1 MLRRSPS
8 SIATLAV
15 LLTLA
20 TASELAVSPN
30 HQAVAQSPAPL
41 AVPDGTKLR
50 VDSSPS
56 MAAVNQTLKQKFES
70 QYPGSTVEFTER
82 DTEAAL
88 KAVQEGRVDLAAIG
102 RSLTPAEQAAGLVQT
117 PVSRRKI
124 AIVMGA
130 NNPFPGDMTGEQ
142 FAQIFRGEI
151 VNWSEVGGAN
161 QRIRVIDRPG
171 TDTRQALQP
180 YPVFQGAPFQ
190 AGATAAPVNEES
202 VDAMIRQL
210 GDDGISY
217 AIVDQVVNRPGVKLI
232 SLYGTPPTDPSYP
245 FSQPLTYVYRGTN
258 PSPVVQ
264 AFLGTATT
272 PANQPAL
279 APVSNAE
286 NAVSPSPAQPASPAQ
301 TAPNSASPNSAAQ
314 APQTASPNVA
324 VAPVPSPAVG
334 QAPAA
339 DVGGRVGV
347 PWWLWLLSVPI
358 LGALLWALVRGLNQ
372 PEPEAVAT
380 SPSVSPALLA
390 ADREG
395 ANSRIVLVP
404 RSSNAAYAYW
414 EVPEAHKQRLQK
426 EEGGQKLALRLYDV
440 TGLEFGRH
448 PAHSI
453 EQFDCEEFT
462 QDLHIPILQSN
473 RDYVAELGY
482 VTYQGRW
489 VKLAHSEAVRVPG
502 NDSVD
507 SGAAGMEKTE
517 MATTA
522 GTIAGTIA
530 GTMPI
535 LPNLPRSDESFT
547 GGTDVAAPFTS
558 RMEQENP
565 PLAVPMEGS
574 TDAVSTVD
582 PVSDNLG
589 PAAGVV
595 LAAAAGSAAGATSQ
609 RTQRVRRSQIVL
621 VPRKAQDA
629 YAYWEVLEHHKEI
642 AKQHGGQSFILRIC
656 DVTGVV
662 LEQQSP
668 HSVQQF
674 NCEETDRDRHV
685 TVPDAGDYVAEIGYL
700 AKNGRWLRIARSEA
714 VKIPAPE
721 IY

>member
-20 TASELAVSPN
+20 TVSELSVRPIR
-30 HQAVAQSPAPL
+30 QAMAQSPAPFV
-41 AVPDGTKLR
+41 VPDGTKLR

-70 QYPGSTVEFTER
+70 QYPGSTLELTER
-82 DTEAAL
+82 GTEAAL

-124 AIVMGA
+124 AIVVGE

-151 VNWSEVGGAN
+151 VNWAEVGGAN
-161 QRIRVIDRPG
+161 QRIRVLDRPN

-190 AGATAAPVNEES
+190 TGATADPVNNEN

-210 GDDGISY
+210 GNDGISY
-217 AIVDQVVNRPGVKLI
+217 AILDQVVNRPGVKLVT
-232 SLYGTPPTDPSYP
+232 LYGTPPTDPSYP
-245 FSQPLTYVYRGTN
+245 FSQPLTYVYRGAN
-258 PSPVVQ
+258 PSPAVQ

-279 APVSNAE
+279 APTPAANNPAT
-286 NAVSPSPAQPASPAQ
+286 SPSPAQPASPEA
-301 TAPNSASPNSAAQ
+301 ASGVASPNAAVPGNTTQ
-314 APQTASPNVA
+314 APQPASPNAA
-324 VAPVPSPAVG
+324 VAPVPSPAVA
-334 QAPAA
+334 QAPSF
-339 DVGGRVGV
+339 DLGGGRVGV

-358 LGALLWALVRGLNQ
+358 LGALLWALIRGLNS
-372 PEPEAVAT
+372 PESAAVAT
-380 SPSVSPALLA
+380 AAPVSPALLA

-404 RSSNAAYAYW
+404 RSSQAAYAYW
-414 EVPEAHKQRLQK
+414 EVPEAHKQRIRK

-440 TGLEFGRH
+440 TGLDFERH

-462 QDLHIPILQSN
+462 QDLHLPILQSN

-489 VKLAHSEAVRVPG
+489 VKLAQSKPVRISADAGGLNPEPG
-502 NDSVD
+502 VEGGD
-507 SGAAGMEKTE
+507 MT
-517 MATTA
+517 TTA
-522 GTIAGTIA
+522 A
-530 GTMPI
+530 TMPI
-535 LPNLPRSDESFT
+535 LPNLPRSDEGFT
-547 GGTDVAAPFTS
+547 GGTDVAAPFTQL
-558 RMEQENP
+558 EGDPAQGI
-565 PLAVPMEGS
+565 VTGS
-574 TDAVSTVD
+574 TDPVRTVT
-582 PVSDNLG
+582 PVSDSLS
-589 PAAGVV
+589 PAAGVA
-595 LAAAAGSAAGATSQ
+595 LAGAGAAVAGASQ

-621 VPRKAQDA
+621 VPRQDQDA

-668 HSVQQF
+668 HSIQQF
-674 NCEETDRDRHV
+674 NCDETDCDRHV

-714 VKIPAPE
+714 VKIPAPASDSFSAS
-721 IY
+721 